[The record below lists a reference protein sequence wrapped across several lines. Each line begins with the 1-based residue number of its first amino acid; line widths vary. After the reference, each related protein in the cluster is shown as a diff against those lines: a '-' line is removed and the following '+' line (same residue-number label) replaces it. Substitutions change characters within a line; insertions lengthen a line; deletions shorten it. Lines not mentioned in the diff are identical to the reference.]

1 MGQVQPTFMKIV
13 EILMRGLHCTLDGVV
28 MQKVG
33 RAPSR
38 SPSLVD
44 NYPLIQKKQISIP
57 MFCCSPLKND
67 SLQKHIKASH
77 LEELY
82 LPCLQSAWLAG
93 IPCCKCWYDSYFWKT
108 ELKKYYLTIASFGK
122 ILINEDENEGDM
134 DMLIDLVEVLE
145 TMDIGSVN
153 IPVNDSFLFDA
164 NQIME
169 FAFAKRMHEQ
179 LFKRSDEHPLL
190 SGILHQLLQSSDSS
204 LTDLKQNGIMR
215 DLCLPLLIRWNHGN
229 RRTRGTSTSNRTEKQ
244 S

>member
-82 LPCLQSAWLAG
+82 LPWLQSAWLAG

-108 ELKKYYLTIASFGK
+108 ELKKYYLIIASFGK
-122 ILINEDENEGDM
+122 ILINEDENEGDVE
-134 DMLIDLVEVLE
+134 MLIDLVDALNRWIFALW
-145 TMDIGSVN
+145 T
-153 IPVNDSFLFDA
+153 FLWMTFFYLMPTKW
-164 NQIME
+164 NL
-169 FAFAKRMHEQ
+169 
-179 LFKRSDEHPLL
+179 LFQNSRTISPLL
-190 SGILHQLLQSSDSS
+190 QKECMSNFLKGLTNAPALRNSSSVVA
-204 LTDLKQNGIMR
+204 KQWF
-215 DLCLPLLIRWNHGN
+215 LIGL
-229 RRTRGTSTSNRTEKQ
+229 SKA
-244 S
+244 